1 MSDKEN
7 EVVKYNNEI
16 SIKEAE
22 FNKKVDEL
30 KNEIEKGDWEEIV
43 DVMEIYG
50 KYGPNV
56 VQKVKNDEIYNAAK
70 NLLKNMSEEEIG
82 YVLQDEGFKMR
93 LGDNYAKL
101 IQELSK

>member
-1 MSDKEN
+1 MD
-7 EVVKYNNEI
+7 
-16 SIKEAE
+16 
-22 FNKKVDEL
+22 
-30 KNEIEKGDWEEIV
+30 
-43 DVMEIYG
+43 IYG